1 MSEYHIS
8 VLLQEVLDGLQVR
21 PGEKYIDGTLGAAGH
36 ALAICQKGGLVLGI
50 DQDEDSIAY
59 VKEHAKDTRLTVVKG
74 NFANMAD
81 IAQTNGFGN
90 VSGILL
96 DLGISSH
103 HVDEGSR
110 GFSFLQ
116 EAPLDMRM
124 DRSLAVTAKDL
135 VNGLHKG
142 ELTELFT
149 KYGEERFAKRIAEAI
164 VTARQSKPIET
175 TRELAAIVARCYP
188 RGEHKVHPAT
198 KVFQALRIAVND
210 ELHALESVLPQAVN
224 LLEPHGRLAVIS
236 FHSLEDRIVK
246 LAFEAFEKKG
256 LGEIITKKPIEPS
269 LEEQEDN
276 RRSRSSKLRI
286 FEKL

>member
-210 ELHALESVLPQAVN
+210 ELHALESALPQAVN

>member
-210 ELHALESVLPQAVN
+210 ELHALESALPQAVN

-246 LAFEAFEKKG
+246 LAFEAFEKKR